1 MLTRHWNHRDA
12 HRTRVTE
19 NSTHVAFVLET
30 VAAER
35 DDHLLKTA
43 AGELRD
49 LLTPHAA
56 GSTVHYLSPEHTQVR
71 I

>member
-1 MLTRHWNHRDA
+1 MSGLS
-12 HRTRVTE
+12 E

-30 VAAER
+30 LAAER
-35 DDHLLKTA
+35 DGHILKTA

-56 GSTVHYLSPEHTQVR
+56 GSTVHYLSPEHSHVS